1 MSKIVLH
8 LYFDVN
14 KYIVFYIKNERNER
28 ILSKTKILQKKIY
41 NVLGSDKYERPYNQF
56 LNE

>member
-1 MSKIVLH
+1 MKEMKEYYQKL
-8 LYFDVN
+8 
-14 KYIVFYIKNERNER
+14 KFY
-28 ILSKTKILQKKIY
+28 KKRIY